1 MPKPIS
7 TRTSTRVI
15 RPSGTE
21 RRHPG
26 NGTRVLD
33 RINEATCASPTRILI
48 VVTAIK
54 RHARLQRRLRKSS
67 GKVLEEGGLALT
79 RAGFARTY
87 EDLSRSILRGSVLSS
102 NERMSETA
110 RALPAAGRNR

>member
-26 NGTRVLD
+26 SGTRV
-33 RINEATCASPTRILI
+33 RVRVNAQVAPCASPTRILI
-48 VVTAIK
+48 VVMAIK

-67 GKVLEEGGLALT
+67 GKVLEEGGIALT

-87 EDLSRSILRGSVLSS
+87 EDLSRSILRGS
-102 NERMSETA
+102 
-110 RALPAAGRNR
+110 